1 MATTPGLRAP
11 EVLRAQVAVAEM
23 WAPVLLVPR
32 PWASALQEAPKQVPQ
47 LPVAAWC
54 SDEAGAT
61 PAGW

>member
-47 LPVAAWC
+47 PPVAAWC
-54 SDEAGAT
+54 SDEAGAA